1 MGGDFNADS
10 DACAQHSST
19 CNNLRESYWDTC
31 IPICSAATTEME
43 CMSPFYQSQLGCM
56 WTSEGGCQTTCEYI
70 ADRDSCTGACMWNA
84 NFSVCTMQKMTT
96 TSTTTPTPERTP
108 APTNESTPSPSS
120 NEGSTSSSST
130 QQSGGDSS
138 SSTTATGS
146 SSQSTTSAATTSAPT
161 TTAAVGNPRAV
172 FAINQEHRANTTS
185 ESFKNALMSL
195 LNLPSSALTVT
206 YDESAGTAV
215 VEFNQDAADSS
226 GNALNATAEFEKAVA
241 LDSTQLASLGAASVG
256 SAEPAPVGGNP
267 APEDDGPDVA
277 VIAGAAAGG
286 FVFLLIILFIIK
298 KQTSGGTGAYLEDDR
313 PGDRPMLE

>member
-1 MGGDFNADS
+1 
-10 DACAQHSST
+10 
-19 CNNLRESYWDTC
+19 
-31 IPICSAATTEME
+31 
-43 CMSPFYQSQLGCM
+43 MSPFYQSQLGCM

-120 NEGSTSSSST
+120 NEGSTSSST
-130 QQSGGDSS
+130 QQSGGDS

-185 ESFKNALMSL
+185 ESFKNAL
-195 LNLPSSALTVT
+195 
-206 YDESAGTAV
+206 
-215 VEFNQDAADSS
+215 
-226 GNALNATAEFEKAVA
+226 
-241 LDSTQLASLGAASVG
+241 
-256 SAEPAPVGGNP
+256 
-267 APEDDGPDVA
+267 
-277 VIAGAAAGG
+277 
-286 FVFLLIILFIIK
+286 
-298 KQTSGGTGAYLEDDR
+298 
-313 PGDRPMLE
+313 